1 MIVFRNAGILILGI
15 LFLSQCVP
23 AVKQEQVELGLE
35 VDYQLSDT
43 TVMHLADWQQSGQ
56 VQSIYPFLHVV
67 NATYRYAAALDLGS
81 MAGQYK
87 TDSLVPLLTDP
98 SPVVR
103 AQAAYSLGLS
113 GDAAVAAP
121 LVEAFQQYDSTG
133 QYYLANRAIL
143 EAIGRV
149 GDTAL
154 LEPISTVATYKPT
167 DTLLLEGQTRAIYQ
181 YMLRG
186 IIDPAGTAT
195 MVKYATSAM
204 YPYSVRLLSAHY
216 LGRANPIDLST
227 YSNELLEGLAS
238 EANVYLRMPL
248 ILAVGKTKSPEA
260 LTELKKS
267 VVQEPDFRLRCNA
280 IRALGNF
287 PFNQAQDVI
296 VRQLNDAN
304 ESIALTAAQWIS
316 DHATEGDRTLLS
328 NLAYGDYSD
337 LVKAKIIGAA
347 LRHIPYPYGIARNNR
362 ASILSQMIQKENN
375 TTIKGLMIKELAY
388 DLKSYREILKW
399 ADDLE
404 APVRTAALEG
414 ITSMLKDNHYNA
426 AFGGGESVKKE
437 LISALITAANRR
449 DPAAIQLTAAVLV
462 DPKTKN
468 LWTTNEVSQM
478 ETLFASLNVDFDH
491 DAYNGLGES
500 LAKRQDKTYKAEP
513 IQNYADIQWN
523 LLSQYENAQVVV
535 QTVRGTFTMRFF
547 SAAAP
552 CTVSRIIELIIQGF
566 YDGKVF
572 HRVVPNFVVQT
583 GCPRGDGYGSLPIT
597 LHSELAPL
605 QYNQEGLVGMASSGK
620 DTESSQFFVT
630 LSPTPH
636 LDGKYTI
643 FAKVISGMDVVQ
655 SIQPGDPIQKISL
668 Q

>member
-15 LFLSQCVP
+15 LFLTQCVP

-56 VQSIYPFLHVV
+56 VQFIYPYLHDV

-81 MAGQYK
+81 MAGQYQ
-87 TDSLVPLLTDP
+87 TDSLAPLLADP

-113 GDAAVAAP
+113 GDDGVAAS

-133 QYYLANRAIL
+133 QFYLANRAIL

-149 GDTAL
+149 GDSSL

-181 YMLRG
+181 YMLRS
-186 IIDPAGTAT
+186 IIEPAGTAT
-195 MVKYATSAM
+195 MVKYATSAL
-204 YPYSVRLLSAHY
+204 YPYSVRLLAAHY
-216 LGRANPIDLST
+216 LGRANPIDLSG
-227 YSNELLEGLAS
+227 YSSELLEALAT
-238 EANVYLRMPL
+238 ETNAYLRMPL
-248 ILAVGKTKSPEA
+248 LLAAGKSKSPEA
-260 LTELKKS
+260 LAALKKA
-267 VVQEPDFRLRCNA
+267 VAQEPDFRLRCNA

-287 PFNQAQDVI
+287 SFNQAQDVI
-296 VRQLNDAN
+296 VHQLNDAN

-316 DHATEGDRTLLS
+316 DHADENDRTMLS
-328 NLAYGDYSD
+328 NLAYGDYRD

-347 LRHIPYPYGIARNNR
+347 LRHIPYPYGIARSNR
-362 ASILSQMIQKENN
+362 ASILTQMINKESN
-375 TTIKGLMIKELAY
+375 TTIKGLMIKELSY
-388 DLKSYREILKW
+388 DLKSYRELLKW

-414 ITSMLKDNHYNA
+414 IVAMLKDNHYNS

-449 DPAAIQLTAAVLV
+449 DPAAIQLAADALV

-478 ETLFASLNVDFDH
+478 ETLFASLDIDFDH
-491 DAYNGLGES
+491 DAYNALGGN
-500 LAKRQDKTYKAEP
+500 LAKRQNKAYKAEP
-513 IQNYADIQWN
+513 IQNYAEIQWN

-535 QTVRGTFTMRFF
+535 QTVRGNFAMRFF
-547 SAAAP
+547 PAAAP
-552 CTVSRIIELIIQGF
+552 ATVSRIIELIIQGF

-583 GCPRGDGYGSLPIT
+583 GCPRGDGYGSLPVF

-655 SIQPGDPIQKISL
+655 SILPGDRIEKISL